1 MPPEPTV
8 AVDPKITPLTRD
20 PYQDDL
26 DRAEA
31 ERLAAERPKPR
42 FDFRA
47 AAKRHAPLLIGAG
60 VVVGLGIAAVLG
72 RRPLIAAAK
81 PALKRAARPM
91 ILNAARRR
99 PLQTARFLAH
109 RPQVAAKLARVFR

>member
-1 MPPEPTV
+1 MPVEPSA

-31 ERLAAERPKPR
+31 ERLAAERPKGR
-42 FDFRA
+42 FDVKA
-47 AAKRHAPLLIGAG
+47 AAKKHAPLLIGAG
-60 VVVGLGIAAVLG
+60 VVAAVGIAAVLA
-72 RRPLIAAAK
+72 RRPLAAAAA
-81 PALKRAARPM
+81 PVLKRAARPM
-91 ILNAARRR
+91 VLQAARRR

-109 RPQVAAKLARVFR
+109 RPQVAARLARVFR